1 MAEEQKPTPRRK
13 GGKKRER
20 REVRTGIAHIQA
32 TFNNTI
38 VTLTDRMGNVVAW
51 SSSGSAGF
59 RGSRQS
65 TPFGVQLREKQKAKR
80 IYGVL
85 ESQFR
90 KYFEW
95 AEAQK
100 GVTGENLLRLLELRL
115 DNVVHRLGFAAS
127 RREGRQMVAH
137 GHFQVNGRKV
147 SVPSYLVK
155 VGDVVQ
161 LRSTSK
167 LGARLDDNLNAGRGQ
182 VAQWLEVD
190 PNEEKGTVRSLTVRV
205 PSGEPKVLRLEVT
218 GPKAVTGADVPE
230 TEVEIVNP
238 EVPLFTLESATTVV
252 MDLGVGVGRGYEAA
266 DRKTSPPPAGALPLD
281 AAYSPITKVT
291 YNVEMS
297 RLGKITDYEKLV
309 LEVWTN
315 GGVSPDD
322 ALTRAATYLEEHFTP
337 LAAGAPE
344 EAADTE
350 GVGGEAFL
358 REALAKTL
366 EELALPARAI
376 NALKNAD
383 INLVVDLVQ
392 KGEGDLEHVK
402 NLGEKSIEEIK
413 TALAALG
420 LSLGMRIDP
429 NVLGALGRGGVPR

>member
-1 MAEEQKPTPRRK
+1 MSRIPFQKP
-13 GGKKRER
+13 KKVEWEILSDQYGR
-20 REVRTGIAHIQA
+20 
-32 TFNNTI
+32 
-38 VTLTDRMGNVVAW
+38 LVAE
-51 SSSGSAGF
+51 
-59 RGSRQS
+59 
-65 TPFGVQLREKQKAKR
+65 PF
-80 IYGVL
+80 
-85 ESQFR
+85 
-90 KYFEW
+90 
-95 AEAQK
+95 
-100 GVTGENLLRLLELRL
+100 
-115 DNVVHRLGFAAS
+115 
-127 RREGRQMVAH
+127 
-137 GHFQVNGRKV
+137 
-147 SVPSYLVK
+147 
-155 VGDVVQ
+155 
-161 LRSTSK
+161 
-167 LGARLDDNLNAGRGQ
+167 
-182 VAQWLEVD
+182 
-190 PNEEKGTVRSLTVRV
+190 EKGYALTVGNSLRRTLLSIVPGAAVSWVKIDGVRSVDAKIPGVVESTVDVLLNLKKLTVQV
-205 PSGEPKVLRLEVT
+205 PSGEPKVLRVEVT

-230 TEVEIVNP
+230 TEVEIVNQ
-238 EVPLFTLESATTVV
+238 EIPLFTLETATKVA
-252 MDLGVGVGRGYEAA
+252 MELGVGIGRGYEAA
-266 DRKTSPPPAGALPLD
+266 DRKMTPPPAGALPLD